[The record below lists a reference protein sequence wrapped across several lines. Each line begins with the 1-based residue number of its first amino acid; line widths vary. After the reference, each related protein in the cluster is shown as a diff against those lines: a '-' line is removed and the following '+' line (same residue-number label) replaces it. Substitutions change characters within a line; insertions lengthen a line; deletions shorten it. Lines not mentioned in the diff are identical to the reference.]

1 MKSNIDFDILKYLGK
16 KKLVYWLLKELVLF
30 YLLFLITF
38 NLRKFKKA
46 NAVFVNSLA
55 FGHSVTETSIFFNE
69 YSYDGICISV
79 GSKFHRNKYLKFL
92 YKPHNLL
99 HLWLPNISNIN
110 IYHAIRKRT
119 HEIIE
124 LAFRESKLFNILT
137 GKKIDVVSR
146 VSMLNSAA
154 VNSLVRD
161 YSYTKDD
168 AIKKL
173 NEFDKSY
180 DLAQSKSF
188 TSLHYLVQQKSLIHY
203 NLSSKIVRMNAEF
216 LNSANFFAI
225 KTYNSNLKIC
235 TLVLRKSW
243 KPWSGQGIY
252 SYVKAIDYL
261 KSKSFLINVVGDL
274 DDFHELR
281 KSNVLKDVF
290 CFSDFN
296 LNPKIFQILSIMNS
310 NFCVGDQSG
319 IQALIHFFNKKNLT
333 VNTVPFGQ
341 LQYNTVTLP
350 RIWVDKNGFK
360 LSLDEHFNTVLYRIH
375 PTKDIKREPVF
386 PKYYSPIDVLD
397 AVKDFVEN
405 NENGDNVTG
414 LDPKKFFNQGL
425 NCMIGFSKNSF
436 FSPTLAKNFD

>member
-30 YLLFLITF
+30 YLLFLIIF

-375 PTKDIKREPVF
+375 PTKDIKREPVS

>member
-1 MKSNIDFDILKYLGK
+1 
-16 KKLVYWLLKELVLF
+16 
-30 YLLFLITF
+30 
-38 NLRKFKKA
+38 
-46 NAVFVNSLA
+46 
-55 FGHSVTETSIFFNE
+55 
-69 YSYDGICISV
+69 
-79 GSKFHRNKYLKFL
+79 
-92 YKPHNLL
+92 
-99 HLWLPNISNIN
+99 
-110 IYHAIRKRT
+110 
-119 HEIIE
+119 
-124 LAFRESKLFNILT
+124 
-137 GKKIDVVSR
+137 
-146 VSMLNSAA
+146 MLNRAA
-154 VNSLVRD
+154 VNSLVSD

-173 NEFDKSY
+173 NEFDKAY
-180 DLAQSKSF
+180 DLAQGKSI

-203 NLSSKIVRMNAEF
+203 NLSSKIVRMNAKF
-216 LNSANFFAI
+216 LNSADFFAI

-252 SYVKAIDYL
+252 SYVKAIEYL

-375 PTKDIKREPVF
+375 PTKNIKGEPVF

-436 FSPTLAKNFD
+436 ISPTMAKNFD